1 MMDQTQASTSAS
13 DAYCLAK
20 SVITMWDAY
29 RTPVVI
35 TFAIVL
41 LLTIIFVIRKS
52 HWGTVFLFL
61 AIVLGL
67 SIPAL
72 DGFKIYIHKKKKE
85 AIICAIT
92 APITQTVGRL
102 IKGIF
107 NFGR

>member
-1 MMDQTQASTSAS
+1 MMDQTQAATSTS
-13 DAYCLAK
+13 DVYCLAK
-20 SVITMWDAY
+20 AVIETWDAY

-35 TFAIVL
+35 TFALVL

-52 HWGTVFLFL
+52 HWGTWFLFL
-61 AIVLGL
+61 AIALGL

-72 DGFKIYIHKKKKE
+72 DGFKIYVHKKKKE

-92 APITQTVGRL
+92 APVTQTIGRL